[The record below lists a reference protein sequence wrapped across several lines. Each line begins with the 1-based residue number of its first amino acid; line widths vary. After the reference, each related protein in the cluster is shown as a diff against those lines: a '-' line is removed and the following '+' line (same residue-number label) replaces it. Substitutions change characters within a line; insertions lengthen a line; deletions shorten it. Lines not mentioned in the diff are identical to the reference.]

1 MPVVSV
7 LLMALVV
14 ATAAPS
20 TAQQPAGRPAEPF
33 AIAVEALSERRI
45 DEALRWFQVTT
56 SDFPGTKE
64 ALQARCHRIVI
75 LAAREASWLLLGNAW
90 HAGMQRTVEGDYS
103 FVARSADDF
112 ATQMAR
118 YYRARDEAVETLL
131 TDLRRLVAED
141 DRKVLAFAFEPPAQ
155 VPRPEANLAGH
166 LEHGFYLEPSD
177 CSVLEQMLFDDAYA
191 AYLKALL
198 GLSGSDPTPSPASGR
213 LDRKAFYGA
222 LMDRI
227 ATVIEESSENAH
239 DRETVSRLAQVVL
252 EEGKNRRYDVAVVH
266 AREILARYGT
276 VVDGPI
282 RCRRCGET
290 AKAGWRF
297 CPFDGVVLPA
307 AEIDAPPSVPEG

>member
-1 MPVVSV
+1 MSA
-7 LLMALVV
+7 LLGFIAGPI
-14 ATAAPS
+14 AAR
-20 TAQQPAGRPAEPF
+20 QPEESAAEPF
-33 AIAVEALSERRI
+33 AIAVEALSDRRI

-56 SDFPGTKE
+56 SDFPGSNE
-64 ALQARCHRIVI
+64 ALRARCHRIVI

-90 HAGMQRTVEGDYS
+90 HSGMQRTVEGDYS
-103 FVARSADDF
+103 FISRSADDF

-118 YYRARDEAVETLL
+118 YYRARDEAVEALL
-131 TDLRRLVAED
+131 TDLRRLVVED
-141 DRKVLAFAFEPPAQ
+141 DRSKLAFAFAFEPPPP

-177 CSVLEQMLFDDAYA
+177 CGVLEQMLFDDAYA

-198 GLSGSDPTPSPASGR
+198 GLSASATQPSSALGR
-213 LDRKAFYGA
+213 LDRKSFYGA

-227 ATVIEESSENAH
+227 ATIVEESPENAH

-266 AREILARYGT
+266 AREILARYGE

-290 AKAGWRF
+290 AKSGWRF
-297 CPFDGVVLPA
+297 CPYDGVVLPA
-307 AEIDAPPSVPEG
+307 AEIDTPPLTPEG